1 MFYGRMFCIYDM
13 YLDIFR
19 VRFLKLTGM
28 INNPDLNPDKQKG
41 DELNDVDVDAC
52 RKELQLFLRGYSHAM
67 LHLCDKGLCSD
78 NVKNNLRPSKFD
90 LGAHDWH
97 WGIKARSQINSALQT
112 K

>member
-1 MFYGRMFCIYDM
+1 MFIYVQRDFM
-13 YLDIFR
+13 AAFTL
-19 VRFLKLTGM
+19 LHA